1 MSFMKQ
7 HRYLSFLAL
16 ASALVACSPEEQKED
31 PQIPST
37 DDFYMSLAGNQLGKD
52 TWFEGDRV
60 KLLAAS
66 SSVILE
72 PLSSGKKVAFKN
84 PSGASLKSPFFAI
97 YPADVDYSLDGTS
110 LKFKIPS
117 TQSPEVMTRAIFAG
131 RSSNRT
137 ISLNPVMSRLSINL
151 VGSGRYKS
159 ITLSGMSGEKISG
172 DYTVS
177 FFESAP
183 SFSSGT
189 TETVSYSSDELG
201 EGLYYFCTIPTTFLR
216 GIKITLGL
224 KDGST
229 ETLTYQGKVAL
240 GAGAVFHIGSTDD
253 ASLQGGEQP
262 EVVPTEAKILSFDF
276 SKGCPAG
283 WPTSTGVY
291 GDYSFN
297 LNGED
302 YSFLFNSTMYYTT
315 WNCMLVYG
323 NNHYCGLPALKNYRL
338 SKVTILTPAGRNT
351 AGQYCT
357 ITSNPT
363 GTQVFAGGERKELKD
378 NTEYTWTLSNTEEN
392 QMCFLY
398 STREGTPISKLTLT
412 YEPCA
417 ARISRMNE
425 YNHPRLIMNDSEL
438 VELKS
443 ALASASADSPFRQL
457 HNLAIKLADEAVNGG
472 EIVRSFDSSG
482 RMLGTSRTALKRI
495 FNCAYAYRVTEDPK
509 YLKRAEQDLITVCG
523 YDSWNGKKHFLDVG
537 EMCAAVAMGYD
548 WLHDDLQES
557 TLRAIEKAYR
567 SYGIGNMYRQEWNLN
582 FLANIGNWEQVCCG
596 GLIAAALS
604 MYEAFPADAQY
615 VIDRC
620 KASNLSTAPQLY
632 SENGNYPEG
641 YSYWA
646 YGTSYQ
652 MLMNL
657 CLETAAGDSSLSNP
671 TGFDQTPNYY
681 LFLEGP
687 SGMCFNYSD
696 TSPNTNQP
704 GQPLWYFAAKYSKPS
719 LIVNEI
725 PKIASSYGTGEN
737 PRLLPIVVWAAS
749 KLDYSKTGAAADRQY
764 VARGENPVIIMRNGW
779 GGASSDYYVGFKGGK
794 ANNNH
799 GHMDAG
805 SFIMDYHNLRWAY
818 DFTRPAYANVEAA
831 LKNAGGDFW
840 GMNQASLRWQV
851 NVMNNLHH
859 NTLTINGAQHVVDG
873 AATITDVIDGSN
885 EIGGTMDMTPVFA
898 GNAAS
903 VKRTLKVVGKDV
915 LFVIDEIQ
923 ALSSK
928 PAAVEWRMVSKA
940 VPTVS
945 KTNIKLTQGGYS
957 MYLYTESSPEVEFTT
972 YSNAKIKSWDSDIT
986 KYNLMG
992 WKYTVPAGQK
1002 VVITTVLAPS
1012 AP

>member
-1 MSFMKQ
+1 MKQ
-7 HRYLSFLAL
+7 HRYLLFLAL

-31 PQIPST
+31 PQVPST
-37 DDFYMSLAGNQLGKD
+37 DDFYLSLTANQLGKD
-52 TWFEGDRV
+52 SWSAGDRV
-60 KLLAAS
+60 KLFS
-66 SSVILE
+66 SSSSDVLE
-72 PLSSGKKVAFKN
+72 TSASGKKVAFKAT
-84 PSGASLKSPFFAI
+84 SGASMKLPYVAV
-97 YPADVDYSLDGTS
+97 YPSDLDCSYDGTS
-110 LKFKIPS
+110 LNLEIPS
-117 TQSPEVMTRAIFAG
+117 VQSPEDMTRAIFVG
-131 RSSNRT
+131 RSITRT
-137 ISLNPVMSRLSINL
+137 INLSPVTSRLSIKL
-151 VGSGRYKS
+151 VGSGKYKS
-159 ITLSGMSGEKISG
+159 ITLSGLSREKISG
-172 DYTVS
+172 GYTVTV
-177 FFESAP
+177 SANGLL
-183 SFSSGT
+183 SSPGT
-189 TETVSYSSDELG
+189 SETVSYSADELA
-201 EGLYYFCTIPTTFLR
+201 EGLYYFCVIPTTFYR

-229 ETLTYQGKVAL
+229 ETLSYQGKVPLESGSVLHL
-240 GAGAVFHIGSTDD
+240 GNTDD

-262 EVVPTEAKILSFDF
+262 EIVPTEAKTLSFDF

-291 GDYSFN
+291 GDYTFN
-297 LNGED
+297 LNGVD

-323 NNHYCGLPALKNYRL
+323 NSHYCGLPALKNYRL
-338 SKVTILTPAGRNT
+338 SKVTILTPVGRNT

-357 ITSNPT
+357 ISSNPN

-378 NTEYTWTLSNTEEN
+378 NTEYTWTLSDTEEN

-417 ARISRMNE
+417 TRISRMNE

-438 VELKS
+438 VQLKS
-443 ALASASADSPFRQL
+443 TLASAPADSPFRQL

-509 YLKRAEQDLITVCG
+509 YLKRAEQDLITVSG
-523 YDSWNGKKHFLDVG
+523 YDSWNGKTHFLDVG
-537 EMCAAVAMGYD
+537 EMCAAVAIGYD
-548 WLHDDLQES
+548 WLHNDLQES

-567 SYGIGNMYRQEWNLN
+567 AYGIGNMYRHEWNLN

-641 YSYWA
+641 YSYWE
-646 YGTSYQ
+646 YGTGYQ
-652 MLMNL
+652 ALMNV

-671 TGFDQTPNYY
+671 SGFDQTPYYY

-704 GQPLWYFAAKYSKPS
+704 AMTLWYFAAKYGKPS

-725 PKIASSYGTGEN
+725 PKISSSYGSGET
-737 PRLLPIVVWAAS
+737 PRLLPLAIWSAS
-749 KLDYSKTGAAADRQY
+749 KLDFSKMGSSQDKKY
-764 VARGENPVIIMRNGW
+764 VGYGVNPLIVMRNGW

-818 DFTRPAYANVEAA
+818 DFTRPAYANVESA

-885 EIGGTMDMTPVFA
+885 EIGGTMDLTPVFA